1 MKYNWI
7 DSNILPRWTGFAWFG
22 WLKLRN
28 IKNGK
33 VLICSGRGAY
43 IDNGRNV
50 EFKATDWD
58 FSKKP
63 NDYEVTHYC
72 TRPDKEVNLF
82 NQ

>member
-7 DSNILPRWTGFAWFG
+7 SSNILPRWKGFAWFG

-33 VLICSGRGAY
+33 HVTVKASGIY
-43 IDNGRNV
+43 IENGRNV
-50 EFKATDWD
+50 EFKLDNWCHGD
-58 FSKKP
+58 V

-72 TRPDKEVNLF
+72 TRPDKEIN
-82 NQ
+82 